1 MGLLL
6 HLVGIAVFGG
16 CTYYETY
23 HLLENAKLVQDHPVV
38 KELFSVRPQ
47 WGGRWKFLTVWG
59 LTVQLVYN
67 ILAAINDVFGT
78 STVVYSATSRLQ
90 RLRDVFFT
98 ALSLPI
104 AMVVCILF
112 WGMYAISRELVFPEV
127 MDLFYPSALNHGVH
141 TAPVLLALLELVLVP
156 HHFSSHHV
164 SLALLVLFLGAY
176 LAWTMYLALVAELWV
191 YGVMKVLSWPLRIA
205 FMAANLAFAIGLYL
219 LGKKLDHLVW
229 GKQKA
234 DAATADQRRA
244 KKHR

>member
-1 MGLLL
+1 MRPKICGDKD
-6 HLVGIAVFGG
+6 F
-16 CTYYETY
+16 
-23 HLLENAKLVQDHPVV
+23 NAADNGFLWMIFPSLSGT
-38 KELFSVRPQ
+38 ER
-47 WGGRWKFLTVWG
+47 GRRRRR
-59 LTVQLVYN
+59 Q
-67 ILAAINDVFGT
+67 
-78 STVVYSATSRLQ
+78 
-90 RLRDVFFT
+90 
-98 ALSLPI
+98 
-104 AMVVCILF
+104 VVCILF

-219 LGKKLDHLVW
+219 LGKKLDHIVW

-234 DAATADQRRA
+234 DAAAADQRRA